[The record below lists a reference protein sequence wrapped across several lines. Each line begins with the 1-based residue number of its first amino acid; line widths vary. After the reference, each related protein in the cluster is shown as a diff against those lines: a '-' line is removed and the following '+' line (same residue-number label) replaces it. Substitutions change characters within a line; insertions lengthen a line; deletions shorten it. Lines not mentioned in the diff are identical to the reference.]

1 MSVND
6 PIADLLVRIR
16 NALMVQQDYTTIPE
30 SKVNLA
36 IVKILK
42 DEGFISDYE
51 VVKGKPYR
59 NIKIVL
65 KYFDRKQPAIRGLK
79 RVSKPGLRLYAGR
92 QEIPRLYGGL
102 GTAILSTSRGIM
114 TGIKAQQLKVGGELL
129 CYVW

>member
-6 PIADLLVRIR
+6 PIADLLVRMR

-36 IVKILK
+36 IVKIFK
-42 DEGFISDYE
+42 EEGFISDYE

-59 NIKIVL
+59 NIKVVF
-65 KYFDRKQPAIRGLK
+65 KYMDKKQPAIRGLK
-79 RVSKPGLRLYAGR
+79 RVSKPGLRLYTGNR
-92 QEIPRLYGGL
+92 EIPRIYGGL